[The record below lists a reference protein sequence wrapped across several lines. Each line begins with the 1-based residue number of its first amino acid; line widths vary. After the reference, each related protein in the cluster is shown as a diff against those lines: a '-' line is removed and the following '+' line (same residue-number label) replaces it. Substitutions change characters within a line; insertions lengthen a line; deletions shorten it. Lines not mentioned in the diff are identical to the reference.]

1 MALTSEHREALL
13 AALDWQIELG
23 ADEAIGDLPIDRYA
37 VSAQARAEAE
47 AARKALPQVGGQR
60 GARAGRPDARPGSPP
75 SHADESQADARAL
88 AAGCD
93 SLETLRQAVADWDG
107 SPLKRGARN
116 CVFSDGQPGARVMIV
131 GEAPGRE
138 EDIQGKPFVG
148 RSGQLLDRMMAAIGL
163 DRRAEDAA
171 NAVYI
176 TNILPWRP
184 MENRTPSLAE
194 IAAFLPFV
202 ERHVALAKP
211 EYLVLMGGVSAKSML
226 GVETGILRLR
236 GNWKRWGPDGVP
248 ALPTLHPA
256 YLLRSPAAKRQA
268 WRDLQSLRAA
278 LDGGEVGFS

>member
-1 MALTSEHREALL
+1 MTLTQEHRDALL

-23 ADEAIGDLPIDRYA
+23 ADEAIGDRPIDRYA
-37 VSAQARAEAE
+37 VSAQARREAE
-47 AARKALPQVGGQR
+47 AARKALPQVGARRAAPSGQHR
-60 GARAGRPDARPGSPP
+60 SGTSSAQPPNDA
-75 SHADESQADARAL
+75 AQADARAL

-93 SLETLRQAVADWDG
+93 SLEALREAIAGWDG

-116 CVFSDGQPGARVMIV
+116 SVFSDGEPGARVMIV

-163 DRRAEDAA
+163 DRRAEDPAK
-171 NAVYI
+171 AVYI

-194 IAAFLPFV
+194 VAAFLPFV

-211 EYLVLMGGVSAKSML
+211 EYLLLMGGVSAKSML

-236 GNWKRWGPDGVP
+236 GNWKRWGPAEVP

-278 LDGGEVGFS
+278 LDGAEAAFT